1 MYVKCSDSIKYFY
14 IYCIQD
20 REKSSALQAVG
31 IMALAVRDKMFSY
44 IDPILNVI
52 KSSLPSSR
60 EIAAKYV
67 HNEPSNKLA
76 NRCTMIFALF
86 DILV

>member
-1 MYVKCSDSIKYFY
+1 MNYLLGCLRKVRFNSFVIIVLSCIC
-14 IYCIQD
+14 IYQD

-31 IMALAVRDKMFSY
+31 IMALAVRDKVFSY

-60 EIAAKYV
+60 EIASKCVNVENFMKIICYY
-67 HNEPSNKLA
+67 
-76 NRCTMIFALF
+76 
-86 DILV
+86 